1 MTDPTPNAEPY
12 AVDDRVR
19 VRLADEAAESPY
31 EGTSCRVVHVFT
43 PEPDDET
50 GDDADTRREM
60 DDAAYRLEDES
71 SGEVLP
77 VVFRHRDVVPE
88 PDDS

>member
-1 MTDPTPNAEPY
+1 MADPTPPAEPY

-19 VRLADEAAESPY
+19 VRLADEGAESSY

-43 PEPDDET
+43 PKPDDGSE
-50 GDDADTRREM
+50 DDADRQREM
-60 DDAAYRLEDES
+60 DAAAYRLEDES

-77 VVFRHRDVVPE
+77 VVFRHRDLIPA